1 MNCRC
6 SRSPI
11 LLDFYRRYLEQANI
25 SDFERSVSSRYSAG
39 ALEHLAHH
47 YDVNVRR
54 AAVLA
59 LGLVGTMSSNTLLAS
74 LLTDDDRTTATLAE
88 SAIRNVW
95 RRDGDEDDQRAL
107 QNLLRLTANGE
118 AVKTVTYASL
128 QLEKT
133 PKFAEIWFQ
142 RARAWFELGEFKYAL
157 EDLEKTLDLNPFH
170 FNAYVLL
177 GNVHIEFGRTALA
190 LRAFRNALDV
200 NPGLR
205 SPQNLKLLR
214 R

>member
-25 SDFERSVSSRYSAG
+25 SDFERSVSCRYSVG
-39 ALEHLAHH
+39 ALEHLARHC
-47 YDVNVRR
+47 DLNVRR
-54 AAVLA
+54 AAALA
-59 LGLVGTMSSNTLLAS
+59 LGLIGNMSSNAILAS
-74 LLTDDDRTTATLAE
+74 LLTDGDRATATLAE
-88 SAIRNVW
+88 NAIRNVW

-107 QNLLRLTANGE
+107 QNLIRLTANGE

-133 PKFAEIWFQ
+133 PKFAEVWFQ
-142 RARAWFELGEFKYAL
+142 RARAWFELGEFKFAL

-205 SPQNLKLLR
+205 GPQNLKLLR

>member
-11 LLDFYRRYLEQANI
+11 LLDFYQRYLEHTNI
-25 SDFERSVSSRYSAG
+25 SDFERSVIRHYSAG
-39 ALEHLAHH
+39 TLEHLVQHR
-47 YDVNVRR
+47 DLNVRR

-59 LGLVGTMSSNTLLAS
+59 LGLVGNISSNTILAS
-74 LLTDDDRTTATLAE
+74 LLTDSDRTTATLAE

-95 RRDGDEDDQRAL
+95 RRDGDEEDQQAL
-107 QNLLRLTANGE
+107 QNLIRLTSSGE

-133 PKFAEIWFQ
+133 PKFAEVWFQ
-142 RARAWFELGEFKYAL
+142 RAKAWFELGEFEFAL

-170 FNAYVLL
+170 FNAYVML
-177 GNVHIEFGRTALA
+177 GNVHLESGRTALA
-190 LRAFRNALDV
+190 LHAFRNALDI

-205 SPQNLKLLR
+205 RPQNLRLLR